1 MKLVQQTTEE
11 IVAITMTIR
20 DVHPELSKYLS
31 EMDIT
36 LPDVANPVIT
46 QKVLQDYYNSL
57 NAILK
62 SYRPK

>member
-20 DVHPELSKYLS
+20 DVHPELSKYLN

-36 LPDVANPVIT
+36 LPYVANPVIT

>member
-20 DVHPELSKYLS
+20 DVHPELSKYLN

-36 LPDVANPVIT
+36 LPNVANPVIT